1 MPDAPKRIE
10 IAPFPAGKRLAFT
23 TSWDDG
29 RVYDRRIVASFNE
42 WGIKG
47 TFNLN
52 SASLTKGE
60 PLPEESKGHLA
71 ASEIA
76 SLFAGH
82 EVAVHSVTH
91 PFLNRLDGPQ
101 IAAEV
106 LEDRKALE
114 ELVGY
119 PVRGMAYPYNAYNQK
134 VLDVLR
140 PLGMAYS
147 RMGGVSDHCF
157 PPADP
162 LVWSSSG
169 HMYAADLLKK
179 WENMHQSR
187 WAQGQ
192 VFFVWGHSYEFA
204 NNNDWAGL
212 ERIFKPMS
220 GKEDVWYCTNIEL
233 FDYEAARQ
241 RIAIAAN
248 KKSAYN
254 PNGISVWLNVD
265 GKQVEVAAGK
275 VLTLV

>member
-10 IAPFPAGKRLAFT
+10 ISPFPAGKKFAVT

-29 RVYDRRIVASFNE
+29 RVYDRRIVAAFNE
-42 WGIKG
+42 WELKG

-52 SASLTKGE
+52 SGTLHKGE
-60 PLPEESKGHLA
+60 PLPEESKGALA
-71 ASEIA
+71 TCEIA
-76 SLFAGH
+76 ALFAGH
-82 EVAVHSVTH
+82 EVAIHTVTH
-91 PFLNRLDGPQ
+91 PFLDRLDGAQ

-119 PVRGMAYPYNAYNQK
+119 PVRGMAYPYNAYSQK

-140 PLGMAYS
+140 PLGIVYS
-147 RMGGVSDHCF
+147 RMGGVTDRCF

-169 HMYAADLLKK
+169 HMYAPDLLQR
-179 WENMHQSR
+179 WESMVKNR
-187 WAQGQ
+187 WSYGS

-212 ERIFKPMS
+212 ERIFKPLS
-220 GKEDVWYCTNIEL
+220 GRDDTWYCTNIEL
-233 FDYEAARQ
+233 FDYETARG
-241 RIAIAAN
+241 RTAIAAN

-254 PNGISVWLNVD
+254 PSAISVWLNVD
-265 GKQVEVAAGK
+265 GRAVEIPAGK
-275 VLTLV
+275 IVSLT